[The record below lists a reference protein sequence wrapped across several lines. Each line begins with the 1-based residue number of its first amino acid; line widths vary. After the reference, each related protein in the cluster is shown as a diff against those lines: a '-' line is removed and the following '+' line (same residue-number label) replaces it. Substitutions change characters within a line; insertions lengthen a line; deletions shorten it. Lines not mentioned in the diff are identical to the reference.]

1 MGRAQSC
8 RPQSAES
15 AFRRRMAW
23 RDGAGD
29 GWSGG
34 VTVKAHHRKMFVP
47 GPHGRS
53 HPLHEYA
60 TCSMTQEANVEG
72 ALGARA
78 RWTASYH
85 RIMADQPLPST
96 AADLAA
102 RATSLQGPSLEA
114 AVRRAEVSEQIRSW
128 NLFAAQYEAEHAKN
142 AGQPTPRP
150 RHGTSCASTRRD
162 WNGSNKTMHCIGQA
176 MDSLR
181 GKGDTAQLHR
191 RMFQALGRHQNSHHG
206 DPESLSKDAAGGANA
221 ASVWDRDTPVW
232 LRRGSDQRGTA
243 EGSSDESHAGKV
255 NRVLKTRR
263 VKRQE
268 MVEAQNKL
276 RNTIQYKLP
285 EGHRLMSSDQSA
297 VAARTSIKLTALEIA
312 EENENSMLRKQLWAL
327 MKFDGAVPEDKK
339 AMARDALM
347 KADMEAVTKIIK
359 DAERR
364 KARLEARAFMMR
376 NVSNASNTASN
387 TPAQSPMATRSMLQ
401 RPETARPPSK
411 TRGLTKVRPATAS
424 QSLSSLSDVFARDTS
439 SERQDSAALNVGAS
453 SDAKHDGPSASSDG
467 DGTTNQTPPSGF
479 EVCNRQNGSPSSDEG
494 TAPFTTHVKPP
505 KTNQQGV
512 DAPTGGYKSD
522 SELSETVNDDP
533 EVADCQDSSE
543 AKGAFTETADSF
555 KTRRIKSE
563 KLANMQRWL
572 SLGDSEA
579 DEIVAHDRVA
589 LPNNRLS
596 EVPQYF
602 LAADL
607 KVRIVNLTKNR
618 IEALPDKFCI
628 ELVHLQECNL
638 SHNMLTS
645 LPQSIW
651 QMKNLEKLLLND
663 NQLRGL
669 PFGIG
674 YLHKL
679 RLLNIEKNRIS
690 RLPCSFCGA
699 DNLATLSTRGNP
711 AFSSPPQS
719 VMDSCLRRTSSGEAA
734 GFGSIDRIRQFLRKV
749 FLAGE
754 AVREEIWDTL
764 HTRNL
769 TVPALLMAIVG
780 TDISTD
786 WDVKHA
792 GRPADLSFTKEHM
805 YEVMRWEM
813 RVLKSKQ
820 QFKDLWEFL
829 DEDGNGKLTHRQF
842 LYQMKWSQK
851 SVAVQIQTSVVVHE
865 GDPSEAREKES

>member
-1 MGRAQSC
+1 M
-8 RPQSAES
+8 
-15 AFRRRMAW
+15 
-23 RDGAGD
+23 
-29 GWSGG
+29 
-34 VTVKAHHRKMFVP
+34 
-47 GPHGRS
+47 
-53 HPLHEYA
+53 
-60 TCSMTQEANVEG
+60 
-72 ALGARA
+72 
-78 RWTASYH
+78 
-85 RIMADQPLPST
+85 
-96 AADLAA
+96 
-102 RATSLQGPSLEA
+102 
-114 AVRRAEVSEQIRSW
+114 
-128 NLFAAQYEAEHAKN
+128 
-142 AGQPTPRP
+142 
-150 RHGTSCASTRRD
+150 
-162 WNGSNKTMHCIGQA
+162 
-176 MDSLR
+176 
-181 GKGDTAQLHR
+181 
-191 RMFQALGRHQNSHHG
+191 
-206 DPESLSKDAAGGANA
+206 
-221 ASVWDRDTPVW
+221 
-232 LRRGSDQRGTA
+232 
-243 EGSSDESHAGKV
+243 
-255 NRVLKTRR
+255 
-263 VKRQE
+263 
-268 MVEAQNKL
+268 
-276 RNTIQYKLP
+276 
-285 EGHRLMSSDQSA
+285 
-297 VAARTSIKLTALEIA
+297 
-312 EENENSMLRKQLWAL
+312 
-327 MKFDGAVPEDKK
+327 
-339 AMARDALM
+339 
-347 KADMEAVTKIIK
+347 
-359 DAERR
+359 
-364 KARLEARAFMMR
+364 
-376 NVSNASNTASN
+376 
-387 TPAQSPMATRSMLQ
+387 
-401 RPETARPPSK
+401 
-411 TRGLTKVRPATAS
+411 RPATAS
-424 QSLSSLSDVFARDTS
+424 HSSTSLQNVFARDTS
-439 SERQDSAALNVGAS
+439 SERQNSAALKVGAS
-453 SDAKHDGPSASSDG
+453 FDAKHDGPIASSDG
-467 DGTTNQTPPSGF
+467 DGATYQTPPSDF
-479 EVCNRQNGSPSSDEG
+479 EVCNLQNGSPSSDEG
-494 TAPFTTHVKPP
+494 IEPCTTQDRPLD
-505 KTNQQGV
+505 TNRQWV

-543 AKGAFTETADSF
+543 AKGAFTGTADSF

-563 KLANMQRWL
+563 KQANMQRWL

-628 ELVHLQECNL
+628 ELIHLQECNL

-690 RLPCSFCGA
+690 RLPCSFCA
-699 DNLATLSTRGNP
+699 AHNLAMLSTRGNP

-719 VMDSCLRRTSSGEAA
+719 IMDSCLRRTSSGEAA

-754 AVREEIWDTL
+754 AVREEIWDIL

-780 TDISTD
+780 TDISPD

>member
-1 MGRAQSC
+1 
-8 RPQSAES
+8 
-15 AFRRRMAW
+15 MAW

-128 NLFAAQYEAEHAKN
+128 NFFAAQYEAEYGKN
-142 AGQPTPRP
+142 AWQPTPRP
-150 RHGTSCASTRRD
+150 WHGTSCASTRRD
-162 WNGSNKTMHCIGQA
+162 WNGNNKTMHCNGQA

-181 GKGDTAQLHR
+181 GKGDTAHLHR
-191 RMFQALGRHQNSHHG
+191 RMFQALGRHQKSNHG

-232 LRRGSDQRGTA
+232 LRRSSDQLGTA
-243 EGSSDESHAGKV
+243 EGSSDESHTGKV

-285 EGHRLMSSDQSA
+285 EGQRLMSSDQSA

-312 EENENSMLRKQLWAL
+312 EENEHSMLRNQLWTL
-327 MKFDGAVPEDKK
+327 MKYDGAVPEDKK

-347 KADMEAVTKIIK
+347 KADMEAVTKIIT

-364 KARLEARAFMMR
+364 KARLEARAVMMR
-376 NVSNASNTASN
+376 NISGKLPTRTPSNNNTASN
-387 TPAQSPMATRSMLQ
+387 TPAQSPMATR

-411 TRGLTKVRPATAS
+411 TRGLTQVRPATAS
-424 QSLSSLSDVFARDTS
+424 HSSTSLQNVFARDTS
-439 SERQDSAALNVGAS
+439 SERQNSAALKVGAS
-453 SDAKHDGPSASSDG
+453 FDAKHDGPIASSDG
-467 DGTTNQTPPSGF
+467 DGATYQTPPSDF
-479 EVCNRQNGSPSSDEG
+479 EVCNLQNGSPSSDEG
-494 TAPFTTHVKPP
+494 IEPCTTQDRPLD
-505 KTNQQGV
+505 TNRQWV

-543 AKGAFTETADSF
+543 AKGAFTGTADSF

-563 KLANMQRWL
+563 KQANMQRWL

-690 RLPCSFCGA
+690 RLPCSFCA
-699 DNLATLSTRGNP
+699 AHNLAMLSTRGNP

-719 VMDSCLRRTSSGEAA
+719 IMDSCLRRTSSGEAA

-780 TDISTD
+780 TDISPD

-813 RVLKSKQ
+813 RVLRSKQ